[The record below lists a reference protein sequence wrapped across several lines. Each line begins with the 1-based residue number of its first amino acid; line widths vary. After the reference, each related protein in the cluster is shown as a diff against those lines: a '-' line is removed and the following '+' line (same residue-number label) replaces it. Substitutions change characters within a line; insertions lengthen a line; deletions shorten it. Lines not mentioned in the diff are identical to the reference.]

1 MDQKEGAADSQGVQV
16 GSFAQYTALVVE
28 DEPELRSYLQSVLQA
43 EFKNVHAAK
52 DGEEACDFLK
62 QSQPDIIVSDV
73 MMPRM
78 DGYELCRRVKNDLKV
93 SHIPV
98 VLLTAKA
105 DPASSVEGY
114 KSGADVYLAKPFD
127 VDSLM
132 IICRTY

>member
-1 MDQKEGAADSQGVQV
+1 M
-16 GSFAQYTALVVE
+16 
-28 DEPELRSYLQSVLQA
+28 
-43 EFKNVHAAK
+43 HAAK

-114 KSGADVYLAKPFD
+114 KSGADVYLE
-127 VDSLM
+127 SRLM
-132 IICRTY
+132 WIPL